1 MDGKTTSSE
10 SWTDEKHLQYLT
22 SIEASF
28 VRTML
33 ENHNGRLPLRLDR
46 YLPDTSDSTLD
57 LKPHQR
63 TRFKHGTNSDC
74 MGPRGRMESIA
85 EKRSRRIR
93 SSQPLNSSRDQVVPQ
108 LEIRTVGDKDEKDQQ
123 DNVPSAPLNTLN

>member
-10 SWTDEKHLQYLT
+10 SWTDEKHLRYLS

-28 VRTML
+28 VRSML
-33 ENHNGRLPLRLDR
+33 ENNGRRHPLRLDR

-57 LKPHQR
+57 SKPPRKTRRLKHDI
-63 TRFKHGTNSDC
+63 NSEY
-74 MGPRGRMESIA
+74 MSPKGRMEGRLA

-93 SSQPLNSSRDQVVPQ
+93 TSQPLNSSQDQVVPQ
-108 LEIRTVGDKDEKDQQ
+108 LEIRTVCDMDEKDQQ
-123 DNVPSAPLNTLN
+123 NVPSAPVKH